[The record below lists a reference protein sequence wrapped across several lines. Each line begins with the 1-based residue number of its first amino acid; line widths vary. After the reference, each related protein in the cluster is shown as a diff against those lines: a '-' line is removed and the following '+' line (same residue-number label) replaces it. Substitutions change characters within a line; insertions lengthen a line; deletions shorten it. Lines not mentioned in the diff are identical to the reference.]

1 MEEKLK
7 PILVLGIGNFL
18 FKDGGV
24 GVHVARRMMGMKL
37 PPDVQ
42 VIDGGLREVG
52 FIPLTEGKKKVVI
65 VTATKAGGSPGT
77 IYRFTDRDF
86 EEKTK
91 GYFRTVE
98 ESKLLMDLEAAYLL
112 GKYPE
117 EVIFIAIEPEDIGD
131 LGDMQLDSTLTPVI
145 EGKIPEIIEAVMR
158 EITKGDK

>member
-1 MEEKLK
+1 MEENKK

-24 GVHVARRMMGMKL
+24 GVHVARKMMGMNL
-37 PPDVQ
+37 PPDVE
-42 VIDGGLREVG
+42 VVEGGLRAVG

-65 VTATKAGGSPGT
+65 ITATKAGGTPGT

-98 ESKLLMDLEAAYLL
+98 ESKLLMDLDAARMI

-131 LGDMQLDSTLTPVI
+131 LGAMNLDSTLTPVI
-145 EGKIPEIIEAVMR
+145 EGKLPEIIETVMK
-158 EITKGDK
+158 EIRN